1 MKMAAYEVKRQGFAV
16 RCRCSGD
23 YNISIYNS
31 GLFPLERAGMRINKD
46 ASKNTRG
53 VEIHITQD
61 EMVWDLKGCELVSWV
76 VAMSLGFIIRVRV
89 RLHALSRLNRF
100 MEEKA

>member
-16 RCRCSGD
+16 RRRCSGD

-61 EMVWDLKGCELVSWV
+61 EMVWDLKRCELVSWV
-76 VAMSLGFIIRVRV
+76 VAMSLGSS
-89 RLHALSRLNRF
+89 SRYRSGL
-100 MEEKA
+100 MP